1 MGVNC
6 KVVLNEGAD
15 WEKVGQVASV
25 LLGAKVNKAPL
36 GDDGYHALVE
46 GFDNRGSQAD
56 KVARRL
62 LGQEPYGGYR
72 TFDITPSDI
81 DILIEGD
88 ANNPVAKAIA
98 ESDGFPYGLWY
109 GLENRSLYPKAT
121 AAKIA
126 LAAGLAKFFGG
137 KGVYNDCSDK
147 KMNFPSRLNFIG
159 ETDPAFYRYQDALLA
174 LKPLTQKD
182 IDRCAKYAS
191 Y

>member
-15 WEKVGQVASV
+15 WDKVGQVASV
-25 LLGAKVNKAPL
+25 LLGAEIKKAPL
-36 GDDGYHALVE
+36 GTDGYHAQVQ
-46 GFDNRGSQAD
+46 GFDDRESQAETF
-56 KVARRL
+56 ARRL
-62 LGQEPYGGYR
+62 LGKEPYKRYR
-72 TFDITPSDI
+72 AFDYTPSYI

-88 ANNPVAKAIA
+88 KDNPVTKAIA
-98 ESDGFPYGLWY
+98 ESDGFSYALWY
-109 GLENRSLYPKAT
+109 GLEARSIYPKAS

-137 KGVYNDCSDK
+137 KGVYNDCTDK
-147 KMNFPSRLNFIG
+147 KMYFPSRLNFIG
-159 ETDPAFYRYQDALLA
+159 ENDPAFYRYQDALLA